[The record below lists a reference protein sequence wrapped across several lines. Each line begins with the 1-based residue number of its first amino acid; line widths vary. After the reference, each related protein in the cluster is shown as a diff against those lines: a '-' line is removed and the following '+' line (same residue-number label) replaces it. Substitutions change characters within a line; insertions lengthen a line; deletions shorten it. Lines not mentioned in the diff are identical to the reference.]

1 MEIGSNL
8 KKLRS
13 EKGLSQKE
21 LADAL
26 NVSPQ
31 AVSRWENDEVEP
43 DISTLNKLSEIFN
56 VSVDELI
63 NGVKEK
69 KDLDEPTVV
78 INIENKEKEKQ
89 VEKMPTSP
97 IVGKCDTCGK
107 ELHEGEY
114 VHFNK
119 RHSVR
124 RGRTHHTVHEHVL
137 LCKDCDQKR
146 HERIAKQAEERKN
159 TEKNKHIKKI
169 VISGIFALI
178 ALVVSMII
186 FIKNFGAIGILE
198 GLATGIVFY
207 ETLYCLICESYI
219 LDVFVTMLTSS
230 IKFPGIIFT
239 WDLDGFIFLI
249 VMKVLFAI
257 IGFLVGIVLAVAAI
271 AVAAALS
278 FVSFPFILTH
288 NIKYGLD
295 D

>member
-8 KKLRS
+8 KKMRS

-69 KDLDEPTVV
+69 KDLAEPTVV
-78 INIENKEKEKQ
+78 INIESKEKQ
-89 VEKMPTSP
+89 VGKMPSSP
-97 IVGKCDTCGK
+97 VVGKCDTCGK
-107 ELHEGEY
+107 DLHEGEY
-114 VHFNK
+114 VHFDK
-119 RHSVR
+119 THLVR

-159 TEKNKHIKKI
+159 TAKNKHIKKI

-178 ALVVSMII
+178 ALFVSMII

-219 LDVFVTMLTSS
+219 LDVFETMLTSS

-239 WDLDGFIFLI
+239 WDLDGFVFLI
-249 VMKVLFAI
+249 VIKVLFAI

-271 AVAAALS
+271 AVAAVLS